1 MRAFDRDLIRGGH
14 YGQRSYDRTQRPN
27 TWPHRPTARVKILL
41 ANSEPPTHGPFRP
54 RLLLSNLELITLE
67 TLSARIRPEDLDPL
81 KGRFSGHP
89 QHTGQPETDFRIL
102 DDGKI
107 RRTWSGTRATTGIA
121 QKVSDSMMRF

>member
-1 MRAFDRDLIRGGH
+1 MAA
-14 YGQRSYDRTQRPN
+14 
-27 TWPHRPTARVKILL
+27 PTNAAGVKKVL
-41 ANSEPPTHGPFRP
+41 ANSEPSTHGPFRP

-102 DDGKI
+102 DDGVAC
-107 RRTWSGTRATTGIA
+107 RFFRTLDQATAPVCGTCG
-121 QKVSDSMMRF
+121 

>member
-1 MRAFDRDLIRGGH
+1 MAA
-14 YGQRSYDRTQRPN
+14 
-27 TWPHRPTARVKILL
+27 PTNAARVKILL

>member
-1 MRAFDRDLIRGGH
+1 MASGH
-14 YGQRSYDRTQRPN
+14 MTALKGRTHGRTDQCCR
-27 TWPHRPTARVKILL
+27 REKSL
-41 ANSEPPTHGPFRP
+41 ANSEPSTHGPFRP

-121 QKVSDSMMRF
+121 QKVTDSVMRF